1 MRYARK
7 DKAII
12 CNVRA
17 TWSRKNSDAE
27 ADSDCGL
34 SCKCMHVCSVRGSAA
49 LEQIKHIRVN
59 GMNVVQ
65 KRVSIFIFRFLTCIY
80 TRWQRSEEKER
91 ERAGRLAL
99 ILNFFEKSKLVRT
112 DWLLFTLTQAKKENP
127 FIFFFPISQLLARTH
142 SLAHMHAHGLFA
154 SAHLVNVD
162 LLKMSM
168 VRRKVVALG
177 HFPASSSSPQFKA
190 YACEHNFVV
199 FWFHVVSWF

>member
-1 MRYARK
+1 MLYK
-7 DKAII
+7 
-12 CNVRA
+12 NVSASLFFVSLHASIHGDR
-17 TWSRKNSDAE
+17 E
-27 ADSDCGL
+27 A
-34 SCKCMHVCSVRGSAA
+34 K
-49 LEQIKHIRVN
+49 K
-59 GMNVVQ
+59 
-65 KRVSIFIFRFLTCIY
+65 K
-80 TRWQRSEEKER
+80 R
-91 ERAGRLAL
+91 ERARRLAL

-199 FWFHVVSWF
+199 F